1 MPRVP
6 STFCAGQLQEYVE
19 QELEQNPLLERDDNS
34 RDNEAASVN
43 EPNTEAP
50 DPTGGNDSDGS
61 DRVAERSD
69 ESADLIDRQN
79 STEAFDDAFDSDYDN
94 VWTNSD
100 AEMPAPSLPSMDG
113 GSLGLGAG
121 GGSGHLSDDE
131 LELEAR
137 YSRPP
142 NLREHLAAQIPLEI
156 TDATERIIAFAL
168 LDSLN
173 GSGYVEA
180 DFGELSEQLGCSPD
194 MVDAV
199 LVKLQRLDP
208 PGIFARNLTECLR
221 LQLVDRNR
229 FDPAMEA
236 LLDNLDLLAACE
248 FTKLRKICGV
258 DEEDLS
264 DMIADLRS
272 LDPKPAASFD
282 MPTAEPV
289 IPN

>member
-1 MPRVP
+1 MSSP
-6 STFCAGQLQEYVE
+6 GQRLELRIGTSLVMTPQLQQAIKLLQLSSVELQEYVE

-121 GGSGHLSDDE
+121 GGSGHLSD
-131 LELEAR
+131 
-137 YSRPP
+137 
-142 NLREHLAAQIPLEI
+142 
-156 TDATERIIAFAL
+156 
-168 LDSLN
+168 
-173 GSGYVEA
+173 A
-180 DFGELSEQLGCSPD
+180 DCLGG
-194 MVDAV
+194 
-199 LVKLQRLDP
+199 L
-208 PGIFARNLTECLR
+208 
-221 LQLVDRNR
+221 
-229 FDPAMEA
+229 
-236 LLDNLDLLAACE
+236 
-248 FTKLRKICGV
+248 
-258 DEEDLS
+258 
-264 DMIADLRS
+264 
-272 LDPKPAASFD
+272 
-282 MPTAEPV
+282 
-289 IPN
+289 